1 LFTKTHA
8 IEKVFDEYSSKID
21 KIINSLRKHED
32 FSLSFVKIKDNFASK
47 TNDFYRED
55 RKLRIAVIGQVKAG
69 KSTFLN
75 TMLFDGQ
82 DVLPRAATPKTAN
95 LSVIKYG
102 DTNFLEID
110 FYSKSEWDEL
120 VKLARSAAEIETDE
134 IKVAKEILG
143 MVQKHGISVEEYLG
157 KNDYR
162 IEFTSYDELLGR
174 LNDFAGAD
182 GKITPLVKS
191 LQMTINNE
199 KIKNIE
205 IVDTPGMND
214 PIVSRTDKT
223 RQFIEYCDVVFFLS
237 RCPKFLDKTDMEL
250 LTRQLPQKGVGKI
263 YLIGSQYDSSIND
276 SIWEKGSYQKAD
288 ADNKKRLMER
298 ANIEFGKLLE
308 KMKERNV
315 KDSILEVISSCKKPI
330 LISCMAHNM
339 AKKERVYYN
348 KEEMVVFEGISEYE
362 KKFNNEMLH
371 TLGNFGTVNSVFSEI
386 VENKDKTLE
395 AKAVHFIPA
404 SVAEVNGE
412 LDALKSKIEKRITL
426 LSANDIAKLK
436 ESKKH
441 TLSLKH
447 KVKAD
452 IENVFGGVIVNL
464 EKIRTEL
471 FGEIRK
477 AMKTYSR
484 ITERTGSE
492 ERTGYYEVSASR
504 WWNPFSWGSTK
515 LEAYTYTATYTYL
528 DLSDAIENI
537 RNYANDASTSIE
549 EKLNESLNLSK
560 TKRELLTVVVQN
572 FDTTDDDFDPAYF
585 RLLVEKTLNSVE
597 IPVIKIDIKNEIKNL
612 TSSFSGEIR
621 DGSEKS
627 SLQLAMNDALQCIF
641 EFIEGN
647 LVKEFVKIKSSIQ
660 NLKDS
665 LADQLLK
672 DITDE
677 LDNIEQLFKNREKE
691 LKNNEELLKVIIEC
705 KKLVA

>member
-1 LFTKTHA
+1 MFTKTQA
-8 IEKVFDEYSSKID
+8 IEKVFDEYSSKLD
-21 KIINSLRKHED
+21 KIINSLKKHED
-32 FSLSFVKIKDNFASK
+32 FSQSFVKIREHFANK

-95 LSVIKYG
+95 LTVIKYG

-120 VKLARSAAEIETDE
+120 VKLASSVAEIVTDE
-134 IKVAKEILG
+134 IKVAKEIVG
-143 MVQKHGISVEEYLG
+143 MVQKQGISVEEYLG

-162 IEFTSYDELLGR
+162 IDFSTYNELLGR

-250 LTRQLPQKGVGKI
+250 LTRQLPQKGVSKM

-298 ANIEFGKLLE
+298 ANSEFEKLIE

-315 KDSILEVISSCKKPI
+315 KDSILEVISNCKKPI
-330 LISCMAHNM
+330 LISSMAHNM

-348 KEEMVVFEGISEYE
+348 EEEMVVFEGISEYE
-362 KKFNNEMLH
+362 KKLNKEMLH
-371 TLGNFGTVNSVFSEI
+371 TLGNFGIVNSVFSEI

-395 AKAVHFIPA
+395 AKAVHFIPT

-412 LDALKSKIEKRITL
+412 LDALKSKVEKRITL
-426 LSANDIAKLK
+426 LSANDIAKLR

-447 KVKAD
+447 KIQAD
-452 IENVFGGVIVNL
+452 IENIFGGVALNL
-464 EKIRTEL
+464 EKLKTEL
-471 FGEIRK
+471 FSDIRK
-477 AMKTYSR
+477 TMRTYSR
-484 ITERTGSE
+484 ITERTGTE
-492 ERTGYYEVSASR
+492 ERTGYNEVSASSFWR
-504 WWNPFSWGSTK
+504 PWTWGTTK
-515 LEAYTYTATYTYL
+515 MVAYKYTATYTYL
-528 DLSDAIENI
+528 DVSDAIENI
-537 RNYANDASTSIE
+537 RNYANDTSTSIE

-627 SLQLAMNDALQCIF
+627 SLQLAMNDALHSIF

-647 LVKEFVKIKSSIQ
+647 LVKEFVKIKSSIHH
-660 NLKDS
+660 LKDS

-691 LKNNEELLKVIIEC
+691 LKNNEELLKVIADC